1 MWVSFLFLLKEH
13 KHLTR
18 LTTGFMFLIFTGSYV
33 IFIIFSTSPVYWS
46 TQYIFKW
53 ADELESN
60 IVVSQKFFQ
69 QWKDSSCH
77 LHFEF
82 GGRVYRD
89 VIRSD
94 NSTVAGI
101 DGQKAVCLDP
111 GLAPPPGMCVV
122 YSFGLS
128 DDWSFDSAMA
138 SYGCDVYSFDPSIQ
152 HPTMPNN
159 SQRIHYFNMGLG
171 TINSRKDPRGEKT
184 RNLPT
189 VTVLFFKRKILLI

>member
-1 MWVSFLFLLKEH
+1 MTRLSTGLLFLV
-13 KHLTR
+13 
-18 LTTGFMFLIFTGSYV
+18 FIGSY
-33 IFIIFSTSPVYWS
+33 ITFILFSTTSVDRNSP
-46 TQYIFKW
+46 YIFNSNSS
-53 ADELESN
+53 ELEDN
-60 IVVSQKFFQ
+60 VVVSQKFFQ
-69 QWKDSSCH
+69 QLKDSSCH

-152 HPTMPNN
+152 NPTMPNN